1 MYTEELVSISK
12 TDDEKYLVSIKQK
25 RKPDKKSDVIAMESD
40 MKTFVADDEKDV
52 AELLSKYLPKIKK
65 GGTDEDAFNEGF
77 VKANKK

>member
-12 TDDEKYLVSIKQK
+12 TDDDKFLVSIKQK
-25 RKPDKKSDVIAMESD
+25 RKPDKKSDVVSMESD

-52 AELLSKYLPKIKK
+52 AELLSKYLPKMKK

-77 VKANKK
+77 DKAKK